1 MTTGKHR
8 REAKQMTEQERSE
21 LETREQDVILGFCR
35 DFKNGKAANRV
46 PTDSYEIGVWA
57 KLWDTISALPPRSIS
72 LNGRETTADATMNFC
87 LAIWAMGW
95 DESVDILKLA
105 PTAIDIAKT
114 CAAIR
119 DGKIHSIYT
128 TDRKPVDGYLF
139 PLDKVNSVLYHPSQC
154 PIAIE
159 QGKPFTV
166 RVSGENKPPVA
177 VTINFELLAEPLEA
191 FDMRIVSICASIW
204 SNEGS
209 FWASIREIAKRC
221 FDTRKP
227 SANQLDRVRRSLIK
241 LMGTVV
247 SINNTI
253 NYDNARSEADAYHR
267 VQYVLTRNVL
277 ESELGKVVVDG
288 IPNVDGVFI
297 KSMPI
302 SIDYAMATNQITK
315 VKDIR
320 LPVNSTPRNEELF
333 QYLLTR
339 VKSKSGRHKVTWRR
353 IYERVGVTTGQAGRL
368 QETTKKIMDSFKKN
382 GYIRSWRIDNTG
394 EAGIV
399 WTPSKKE

>member
-21 LETREQDVILGFCR
+21 LETREQDIILGFCR
-35 DFKNGKAANRV
+35 DYKNGKAANRV

-57 KLWDTISALPPRSIS
+57 RLWDTISALPPRSIT

-105 PTAIDIAKT
+105 PTAIDTAKT
-114 CAAIR
+114 CASIR
-119 DGKIHSIYT
+119 DETIHTINTS
-128 TDRKPVDGYLF
+128 DAKPIDGYLF
-139 PLDKVNSVLYHPSQC
+139 PLDKVNSVLYNPSQC
-154 PIAIE
+154 PIAIK
-159 QGKPFTV
+159 QGKPIAV

-177 VTINFELLAEPLEA
+177 VTINFESLAEPLEA
-191 FDMRIVSICASIW
+191 FDLRVVSICASVW
-204 SNEGS
+204 NSGS
-209 FWASIREIAKRC
+209 YWTTIRGIAKQC
-221 FDTRKP
+221 FDTKKP
-227 SANQLDRVRRSLIK
+227 SANQLERVRRSLIK
-241 LMGTVV
+241 LKATVV
-247 SINNTI
+247 SIDNTV
-253 NYDNARSEADAYHR
+253 NYADAKSEADAFHR
-267 VQYVLTRNVL
+267 VQFRNVRSVL
-277 ESELGKVVVDG
+277 EIELKEVVVDG
-288 IPNVDGVFI
+288 IPKVSGVFI
-297 KSMPI
+297 NAMPI
-302 SIDYAMATNQITK
+302 SVDYAMATNQITK

-382 GYIRSWRIDNTG
+382 GYIRSWRIDKTG
-394 EAGIV
+394 EAGIA
-399 WTPSKKE
+399 WTPYKKE